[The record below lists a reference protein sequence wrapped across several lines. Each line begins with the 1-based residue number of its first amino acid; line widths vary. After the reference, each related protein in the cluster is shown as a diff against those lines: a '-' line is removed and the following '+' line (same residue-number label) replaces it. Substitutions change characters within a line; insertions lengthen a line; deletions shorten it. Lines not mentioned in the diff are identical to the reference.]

1 MTFLV
6 SVIFFVS
13 ITDSVFADSTTDIR
27 TLYNMANEHLANG
40 ELREA
45 IKTYDEILV
54 ISPDN
59 IDAVVMKGVAL
70 SNIEQHKQSMKEF
83 YTVLAK
89 KPENVLALVG
99 MGVGFGNFGEYK
111 EAQKYFDNAN
121 KMSPEN
127 HVILNYK
134 DFAETVVKKYPY
146 NEVDKPKFFTIELVD
161 EVPVWVKN
169 TAGWWAD
176 DKISDSEF
184 ITSIQFLI
192 KNNIIKINSVERQQ
206 TTQSIPVWVKNTAG
220 WWADDK
226 ISDSEFL
233 SGIYFLIEN
242 GILIIELPEI
252 QQLTEE
258 EQKIVDRNSW
268 QFARYLDRI
277 EKTVYDDK
285 RYIEYPNPSNDVI
298 KKFLR
303 DYVKWNFEQQ
313 IQIGNKSFP
322 NPEYVLINDVYHLEY
337 KIYVNNQPSGLPL
350 DHVSTLID
358 SFKYW
363 EGIELKANDG
373 QTVKIH
379 FVTTQSKIDANLWVT
394 WVVRNIGEN
403 VLGHANLGKGVIE
416 VALGGHGCDGSFQLF
431 DVETVK
437 TIMTHELGHGIG
449 LRHDTDPDNI
459 MYPTIK
465 ETKYAYCLLDV
476 S

>member
-1 MTFLV
+1 MDFFSIFLMKRISVLSITMFTFLA
-6 SVIFFVS
+6 SVILFAS
-13 ITDSVFADSTTDIR
+13 MDMVFADEKTDLR
-27 TLYNMANEHLANG
+27 TLYNKANEHLANG

-45 IKTYDEILV
+45 INTYDEILE

-59 IDAVVMKGVAL
+59 IDATLMKGVAL

-83 YTVLAK
+83 YKVLVK

-111 EAQKYFDNAN
+111 EAQTYFDDAYNI
-121 KMSPEN
+121 SPDN

-134 DFAETVVKKYPY
+134 NFAETVVKKYPY
-146 NEVDKPKFFTIELVD
+146 NEVEKPEFFTVQIID
-161 EVPVWVKN
+161 EVPLWVKN

-176 DKISDSEF
+176 DKI
-184 ITSIQFLI
+184 T
-192 KNNIIKINSVERQQ
+192 
-206 TTQSIPVWVKNTAG
+206 
-220 WWADDK
+220 
-226 ISDSEFL
+226 DSEFL

-242 GILIIELPEI
+242 GLLVIELPEI
-252 QQLTEE
+252 QQFSEA
-258 EQKIVDRNSW
+258 EQNNADRNSW
-268 QFARYLDRI
+268 QFSRYLDRI
-277 EKTVYDDK
+277 ERTVNDDK

-303 DYVKWNFEQQ
+303 DYIKWNFEQQ
-313 IQIGNKSFP
+313 IQMGNSNFP
-322 NPEYVLINDVYHLEY
+322 NPEYVLVNDVYHLEY
-337 KIYVNNQPSGLPL
+337 KIYVNDQPSGLPL

-358 SFKYW
+358 SFEHW
-363 EGIELKANDG
+363 EGVDLKANDDRL
-373 QTVKIH
+373 VKIH
-379 FVTTQSKIDANLWVT
+379 FVTTKSKFDANLWVT
-394 WVVRNIGEN
+394 WVVRDIGQN
-403 VLGHANLGKGVIE
+403 VLGHANLGKGIVE

-449 LRHDTDPDNI
+449 LRHSTDSDNI

-476 S
+476 SKLEEFKINSTVLNE

>member
-1 MTFLV
+1 MDFFSIFLMKRISVLSITMFTFLA
-6 SVIFFVS
+6 SVILFAS
-13 ITDSVFADSTTDIR
+13 MDMVFADEKTDLR
-27 TLYNMANEHLANG
+27 TLYNKANEHLANG

-45 IKTYDEILV
+45 INTYDEILE

-59 IDAVVMKGVAL
+59 IDATLMKGVAL

-83 YTVLAK
+83 YKVLVK

-111 EAQKYFDNAN
+111 EAQTYFDDAYNI
-121 KMSPEN
+121 SPDN

-134 DFAETVVKKYPY
+134 NFAETVVKKYPY
-146 NEVDKPKFFTIELVD
+146 NEVEKPEFFTVQIID
-161 EVPVWVKN
+161 EVPLWVKN

-176 DKISDSEF
+176 DKI
-184 ITSIQFLI
+184 T
-192 KNNIIKINSVERQQ
+192 
-206 TTQSIPVWVKNTAG
+206 
-220 WWADDK
+220 
-226 ISDSEFL
+226 DSEFL

-242 GILIIELPEI
+242 GLLVIELPEI
-252 QQLTEE
+252 QQFSEA
-258 EQKIVDRNSW
+258 EQKNADRNSW
-268 QFARYLDRI
+268 QFSRYLDRI
-277 EKTVYDDK
+277 ERTVNDDK

-303 DYVKWNFEQQ
+303 DYIKWNFEQQ
-313 IQIGNKSFP
+313 IQMGNSNFP
-322 NPEYVLINDVYHLEY
+322 NPEYVLVNDVYHLEY
-337 KIYVNNQPSGLPL
+337 KIYVNDQPSGLPL

-358 SFKYW
+358 SFEHW
-363 EGIELKANDG
+363 EGVDLKANDDRL
-373 QTVKIH
+373 VKIH
-379 FVTTQSKIDANLWVT
+379 FVTTKSKFDANLWVT
-394 WVVRNIGEN
+394 WVVRDIGEN
-403 VLGHANLGKGVIE
+403 VLGHANLGKGIVE

-449 LRHDTDPDNI
+449 LRHSTDSDNI

-476 S
+476 SKLEEFKINSTVLNE

>member
-1 MTFLV
+1 MKRISVLSITMFTFLA
-6 SVIFFVS
+6 SVILFAS
-13 ITDSVFADSTTDIR
+13 MDMVFADEKTDLR
-27 TLYNMANEHLANG
+27 TLYNKANEHLANG

-45 IKTYDEILV
+45 INTYDEILE

-59 IDAVVMKGVAL
+59 IDATLMKGVAL

-83 YTVLAK
+83 YKVLVK

-111 EAQKYFDNAN
+111 EAQTYFDDAYNI
-121 KMSPEN
+121 SPDN

-134 DFAETVVKKYPY
+134 NFAETVVKKYPY
-146 NEVDKPKFFTIELVD
+146 NEVEKPEFFTVQIID
-161 EVPVWVKN
+161 EVPLWVKN

-176 DKISDSEF
+176 DKI
-184 ITSIQFLI
+184 T
-192 KNNIIKINSVERQQ
+192 
-206 TTQSIPVWVKNTAG
+206 
-220 WWADDK
+220 
-226 ISDSEFL
+226 DSEFL

-242 GILIIELPEI
+242 GLLVIELPEI
-252 QQLTEE
+252 QQFSEA
-258 EQKIVDRNSW
+258 EQKNADRNSW
-268 QFARYLDRI
+268 QFSRYLDRI
-277 EKTVYDDK
+277 ERTVNDDK

-303 DYVKWNFEQQ
+303 DYIKWNFEQQ
-313 IQIGNKSFP
+313 IQMGNSNFP
-322 NPEYVLINDVYHLEY
+322 NPEYVLVNDVYHLEY
-337 KIYVNNQPSGLPL
+337 KIYVNDQPSGLPL

-358 SFKYW
+358 SFEHW
-363 EGIELKANDG
+363 EGVDLKANDDRL
-373 QTVKIH
+373 VKIH
-379 FVTTQSKIDANLWVT
+379 FVTTKSKFDANLWVT
-394 WVVRNIGEN
+394 WVVRDIGEN
-403 VLGHANLGKGVIE
+403 VLGHANLGKGIVE

-449 LRHDTDPDNI
+449 LRHSTDSDNI

-476 S
+476 SKLEEFKINSTVLNE

>member
-1 MTFLV
+1 MDFFSIFLMKRISVLSITMFTFLA
-6 SVIFFVS
+6 SVILFAS
-13 ITDSVFADSTTDIR
+13 MDMVFADEKTDLR
-27 TLYNMANEHLANG
+27 TLYNKANEHLANG

-45 IKTYDEILV
+45 INTYDEILE

-59 IDAVVMKGVAL
+59 IDATLMKGVAL

-83 YTVLAK
+83 YKVLVK

-111 EAQKYFDNAN
+111 EAQTYFDDAYNI
-121 KMSPEN
+121 SPDN

-134 DFAETVVKKYPY
+134 NFAETVVKKYPY
-146 NEVDKPKFFTIELVD
+146 NEVEKPEFFTVQIID
-161 EVPVWVKN
+161 EVPLWVKN

-176 DKISDSEF
+176 DKI
-184 ITSIQFLI
+184 T
-192 KNNIIKINSVERQQ
+192 
-206 TTQSIPVWVKNTAG
+206 
-220 WWADDK
+220 
-226 ISDSEFL
+226 DSEFL

-242 GILIIELPEI
+242 GLLVIELPEI
-252 QQLTEE
+252 QQFSEA
-258 EQKIVDRNSW
+258 EQKNADRNSW
-268 QFARYLDRI
+268 QFSRYLDRI
-277 EKTVYDDK
+277 ERTVNDDK

-303 DYVKWNFEQQ
+303 DYIKWNFEQQ
-313 IQIGNKSFP
+313 IQMGNSNFP
-322 NPEYVLINDVYHLEY
+322 NPEYVLVNDVYHLEY
-337 KIYVNNQPSGLPL
+337 KIYVNDQPSGLPL

-358 SFKYW
+358 SFEHW
-363 EGIELKANDG
+363 EGVDLKANDDRL
-373 QTVKIH
+373 VKIH
-379 FVTTQSKIDANLWVT
+379 FVTTKSKFDANLWVT
-394 WVVRNIGEN
+394 WVVRDIGQN
-403 VLGHANLGKGVIE
+403 VLGHANLGKGIVE

-449 LRHDTDPDNI
+449 LRHSTDSDNI

-476 S
+476 SKLEEFKINSTVLNE

>member
-1 MTFLV
+1 MKRISVLSITMFTFLA
-6 SVIFFVS
+6 SVILFAS
-13 ITDSVFADSTTDIR
+13 MDMVFADEKTDLR
-27 TLYNMANEHLANG
+27 TLYNKANEHLANG

-45 IKTYDEILV
+45 INTYDEILE

-59 IDAVVMKGVAL
+59 IDATLMKGVAL

-83 YTVLAK
+83 YKVLVK

-111 EAQKYFDNAN
+111 EAQTYFDDAYNI
-121 KMSPEN
+121 SPDN

-134 DFAETVVKKYPY
+134 NFAETVVKKYPY
-146 NEVDKPKFFTIELVD
+146 NEVEKPEFFTVQIID
-161 EVPVWVKN
+161 EVPLWVKN

-176 DKISDSEF
+176 DKI
-184 ITSIQFLI
+184 T
-192 KNNIIKINSVERQQ
+192 
-206 TTQSIPVWVKNTAG
+206 
-220 WWADDK
+220 
-226 ISDSEFL
+226 DSEFL

-242 GILIIELPEI
+242 GLLVIELPEI
-252 QQLTEE
+252 QQFSEA
-258 EQKIVDRNSW
+258 EQKNADRNSW
-268 QFARYLDRI
+268 QFSRYLDRI
-277 EKTVYDDK
+277 ERTVNDDK

-303 DYVKWNFEQQ
+303 DYIKWNFEQQ
-313 IQIGNKSFP
+313 IQMGNSNFP
-322 NPEYVLINDVYHLEY
+322 NPEYVLVNDVYHLEY
-337 KIYVNNQPSGLPL
+337 KIYVNDQPSGLPL

-358 SFKYW
+358 SFKHW
-363 EGIELKANDG
+363 EGVDLKANDDRL
-373 QTVKIH
+373 VKIH
-379 FVTTQSKIDANLWVT
+379 FVTTKSKFDANLWVT
-394 WVVRNIGEN
+394 WVVRDIGEN
-403 VLGHANLGKGVIE
+403 VLGHANLGKGIVE

-449 LRHDTDPDNI
+449 LRHSTDSDNI

-476 S
+476 SKLEEFKINSTVLNE